1 MNTGTVLLGGNT
13 LALTYAGQILG
24 GSGFSIREQ
33 AGMDIQYI
41 LLDVPSFYTDGNL
54 RSGRNLDTML
64 ASVPSNVIICGGNLK
79 NPKLDTYHTI
89 DFLQDESYLAANA
102 AITADC
108 AVRVAA
114 QHLTTTLADSP
125 ALIIGWG
132 RIGKCLAQ
140 ILRSM
145 GCDVTIAA
153 RKDYDRAML
162 NALGY
167 SAINLFDASNSL
179 SAYRLIYNTA
189 PEKVLDVSSCR
200 NCVKIDL
207 ASHKGLIGEN
217 VIWAK
222 GLPGMYAPETS
233 GKLIAETFIRLI
245 REAKG

>member
-1 MNTGTVLLGGNT
+1 MNMGTVLLGGNT
-13 LALTYAGQILG
+13 PALTYAGQLLAD
-24 GSGFSIREQ
+24 SGFSIQKQ
-33 AGMDIQYI
+33 AGMDIQYV

-64 ASVPSNVIICGGNLK
+64 ASVPNSIIICGGNLK
-79 NPKLDTYHTI
+79 NPKLDTYQTI
-89 DFLQDESYLAANA
+89 DFLQDEQYLAQNA

-108 AVRVAA
+108 AVRVAV
-114 QHLTTTLADSP
+114 QHLTTTIADSP

-140 ILRSM
+140 ILRFM

-153 RKDYDRAML
+153 RKEHDRAML
-162 NALGY
+162 SALGY
-167 SAINLFDASNSL
+167 NAINISEITSDISK
-179 SAYRLIYNTA
+179 YRLIYNTA

-207 ASHKGLIGEN
+207 ASRKGLVGEDI
-217 VIWAK
+217 IWAR

-233 GKLIAETFIRLI
+233 GKLIAQTFVRLI
-245 REAKG
+245 KGVSK